1 MTVDPDKRPTAREA
15 LRNPWVQGN
24 VANDVH
30 LIGTQQRIR
39 EFNAKRKFK
48 AATNAVI
55 ATVKLTGGESQ
66 HSVSPEK

>member
-15 LRNPWVQGN
+15 LMNPWVQGN

-30 LIGTQQRIR
+30 LTGAQQRIR

-48 AATNAVI
+48 VCDKIIYKKFLKFLN
-55 ATVKLTGGESQ
+55 
-66 HSVSPEK
+66 